1 MLLSSEINLFPDQTV
16 FVQLLIFLSVL
27 AALNILVFKPLL
39 KVLQLRRSK
48 TEGDLKRIGEVQ
60 AKAMTVM
67 KEYEG
72 KIKEARLEAFRMK
85 EEIRREGESEAT
97 RIIQEARQAGLA
109 QVEKIKRE
117 IEDSCKMAE
126 KDLELQSEILSR
138 SIAEKVL
145 GRSLQN

>member
-27 AALNILVFKPLL
+27 VSLNLLVFKPLL

-48 TEGDLKRIGEVQ
+48 TEGDQKRIEEIQ
-60 AKAMTVM
+60 AKATAVM
-67 KEYEG
+67 KEYEE
-72 KIKEARLEAFRMK
+72 KIKQARLEAFRVK
-85 EEIRREGESEAT
+85 EEIRREGEAETT
-97 RIIQEARQAGLA
+97 RIIQEARQAGFA
-109 QVEKIKRE
+109 QLEKIKKE

-126 KDLELQSEILSR
+126 KDLELQAEVLSR